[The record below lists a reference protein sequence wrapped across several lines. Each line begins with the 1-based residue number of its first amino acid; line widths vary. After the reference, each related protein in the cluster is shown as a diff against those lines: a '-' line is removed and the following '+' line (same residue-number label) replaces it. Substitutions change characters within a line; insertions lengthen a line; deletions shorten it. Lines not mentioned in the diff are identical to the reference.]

1 MDFQKAFDSLEWP
14 FIQKVFK
21 HYDFG
26 PSLTKWLYVF
36 YNDIQSCVVN
46 SGWSSSFCSLNRG
59 VRQGCPLSPYIF
71 IICAEVLATAI
82 RKDKKIKGISIKGD
96 EIKISQYVD
105 DTTLFLDGSKASLQ
119 ESLRVLDRF
128 SQISGLKLNVTK
140 TEVLWFGSLSG
151 KTDVLFPERKLKWT
165 TNKVKA
171 LGTYFSTKAEE
182 AWKQNFQEK
191 IEKPIR
197 KLTENWSFRRL
208 SLLGKVTVIKT
219 LLASQLV
226 YILTPLPTCH
236 MAIKE
241 INDLFYKFLWD
252 GKGDKIK
259 RTVVINGYQEGG
271 IKMLDIKS
279 FNSALKATWIP
290 KYLDVNNKGK
300 WKIVFKYWLSRIQ
313 KENIFT
319 YNLSRKVAQAINVDD
334 KFLQEL
340 IEIWAEVNFQGKLR
354 SLKEFEEQT
363 LWHNSLIR
371 IENEPAFYNHWFS
384 KLRHLQS
391 KPLIRRKE

>member
-1 MDFQKAFDSLEWP
+1 MSD
-14 FIQKVFK
+14 
-21 HYDFG
+21 
-26 PSLTKWLYVF
+26 
-36 YNDIQSCVVN
+36 
-46 SGWSSSFCSLNRG
+46 
-59 VRQGCPLSPYIF
+59 CPLSPYIF
-71 IICAEVLATAI
+71 IVCAEVLATAI
-82 RKDKKIKGISIKGD
+82 RKDKKIKGISIEGD
-96 EIKISQYVD
+96 EVKISQYAD

-119 ESLRVLDRF
+119 ESSRVLDRF
-128 SQISGLKLNVTK
+128 SQISGLKLNVRETK
-140 TEVLWFGSLSG
+140 VLWFGRLSG
-151 KTDVLFPERKLKWT
+151 KTDVLFPERKFKWT

-171 LGTYFSTKAEE
+171 LGTHFSTKAEE
-182 AWKQNFQEK
+182 ALKQNFQEK
-191 IEKPIR
+191 LEKIR

-236 MAIKE
+236 VAIKE
-241 INDLFYKFLWD
+241 INDLLYKFQWD

-259 RTVVINGYQEGG
+259 RTVVIKDYQEGG

-290 KYLDVNNKGK
+290 KYLDINNKRK

-319 YNLSRKVAQAINVDD
+319 YNLSRKDAQAINVDD

-354 SLKEFEEQT
+354 SLKEFEELT

-371 IENEPAFYNHWFS
+371 IENKPVFYNQWFNKDIYKVNHLLEEENDRFLNHKDFQNKY
-384 KLRHLQS
+384 KLQVPYL
-391 KPLIRRKE
+391 